1 MGNIGY
7 NTRLTNRARMLGEDF
22 TPVVSTPVYI
32 EVAEANGSKVVY
44 SVETGDPVRF
54 TASCGQQLTEADFH
68 AFMDVVYAEDGSLRQ
83 VSNISDGLASV
94 QDVTEAGYTLALYL
108 PPRWGPRMRPR
119 GFMP

>member
-7 NTRLTNRARMLGEDF
+7 NTRLTNRARMLEKILHRSFPIRF
-22 TPVVSTPVYI
+22 TLKWR
-32 EVAEANGSKVVY
+32 EANGSKVVY

-54 TASCGQQLTEADFH
+54 TASSGQQLTEADFH

-94 QDVTEAGYTLALYL
+94 QDDGKRAIRWPCTFL
-108 PPRWGPRMRPR
+108 PR
-119 GFMP
+119 